1 MPQRLPSNRSDT
13 PEHTKSSAAIDRM
26 RVPPLIMHQTV
37 AGYQMIMSLR
47 LVAVC
52 SRSNHD
58 ALPHLAQRFASV
70 TAAKAVIAFADQV
83 GLSWPENV
91 QVMRPCCPAITHD
104 EFTVALLTDAAV
116 AGRRDIFS
124 GILEGLVR
132 PGQFDLLFERAKAAV
147 AQLP

>member
-1 MPQRLPSNRSDT
+1 MSQHLPINRSET
-13 PEHTKSSAAIDRM
+13 PVSTQSSAAIDRLRM
-26 RVPPLIMHQTV
+26 PPMIMHQSV
-37 AGYQMIMSLR
+37 AAYQIIMSLR

-83 GLSWPENV
+83 GNSWPENV

-104 EFTVALLTDAAV
+104 EFTVGLLTDAAI
-116 AGRRDIFS
+116 AGRRDVFS
-124 GILEGLVR
+124 NIIEGLVR
-132 PGQFDLLFERAKAAV
+132 PGQYDQLFERAKAAV

>member
-1 MPQRLPSNRSDT
+1 MSQHLPTNRSET
-13 PEHTKSSAAIDRM
+13 PVSTQASAAIDRLRM
-26 RVPPLIMHQTV
+26 PPLIMHQSV
-37 AGYQMIMSLR
+37 AAYQIIMSLR

-52 SRSNHD
+52 SRTNHD

-70 TAAKAVIAFADQV
+70 TAAKAVIEFADQV

-91 QVMRPCCPAITHD
+91 QVMRPCCGALTHD
-104 EFTVALLTDAAV
+104 EFTVGLLTDAAV

-124 GILEGLVR
+124 SILEGLVR
-132 PGQFDLLFERAKAAV
+132 PGQYDLLFERAKAAV

>member
-1 MPQRLPSNRSDT
+1 MSQHLPNNRAETPLRL
-13 PEHTKSSAAIDRM
+13 HSSTAIDRM
-26 RVPPLIMHQTV
+26 RMPPLIVHQSV
-37 AGYQMIMSLR
+37 PGYQMIMSLR

-83 GLSWPENV
+83 GHSWPENV

-124 GILEGLVR
+124 SILEGLVR
-132 PGQFDLLFERAKAAV
+132 PGQYDLLFERAKAAV